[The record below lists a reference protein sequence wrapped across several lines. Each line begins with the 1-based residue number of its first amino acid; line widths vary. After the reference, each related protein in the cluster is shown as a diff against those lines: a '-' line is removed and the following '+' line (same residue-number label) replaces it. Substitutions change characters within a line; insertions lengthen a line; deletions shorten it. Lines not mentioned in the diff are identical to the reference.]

1 MVIGLAIAG
10 SLAGWLILV
19 RMAIS
24 GPRLGRA
31 ASRLGLV
38 PMPPTE
44 PPAVVGL
51 LAGRPDADLFTVT
64 LLDLAARGWFR
75 LTRRLPD
82 PQALV
87 PAMCV
92 LPAETPVEELTP
104 YELRAVAHL
113 SRRAGPL
120 PEIPAAALADGFD
133 GGVGSFRQ
141 AFRADV
147 VAAARRRGLTR
158 PTLSTA
164 GKAVL
169 CLFALVPAGAALG
182 AAYSHQHSGQLLV
195 FCAFYYAILCGAVGR
210 VGSERLTP
218 EGQRALAAWRAHSGA
233 PGSAAAPIGTRA
245 AARAAALGADPEAL
259 AQFTAP
265 RDDTAWSG
273 YGGGWRLVAIGDPEA
288 RIWPGLSGWALG
300 AFCLLT
306 APGIPLFAFLG
317 YVAVGGSR
325 GIELGIVTGVALD
338 AWVLIRGVS
347 RWAHLPRFAE
357 FDGMVLRQWE
367 VETSDEGT
375 SYYVAVDDGLS
386 PRAWAF
392 EVRAADYRRLAPGTL
407 ARVRINA
414 RLNKL
419 IDIDRGRLHQRV
431 ARSTFDT
438 PACWEMFL
446 V

>member
-1 MVIGLAIAG
+1 MVTGLAIAG

-19 RMAIS
+19 RMATG

-31 ASRLGLV
+31 VSRPGAV
-38 PMPPTE
+38 PLPPAE

-51 LAGRPDADLFTVT
+51 VAGRPDADLFTVT

-75 LTRRLPD
+75 LSRSLPE
-82 PQALV
+82 PRAPV

-120 PEIPAAALADGFD
+120 PEIPAAALADGFE
-133 GGVGSFRQ
+133 GGAGSFRQ
-141 AFRADV
+141 AFRGNV
-147 VAAARRRGLTR
+147 VAAARRLGLTR

-164 GKAVL
+164 RKAML
-169 CLFALVPAGAALG
+169 CLFALVPAGVALG
-182 AAYSHQHSGQLLV
+182 AAYSYQHNGQLLV
-195 FCAFYYAILCGAVGR
+195 FCAFYYAILCTSVAR
-210 VGSERLTP
+210 VSSERLTP
-218 EGQRALAAWRAHSGA
+218 KGRQALADWQAHSTIR
-233 PGSAAAPIGTRA
+233 GSATGTRDE
-245 AARAAALGADPEAL
+245 ARAAALGANPEAL

-265 RDDTAWSG
+265 GDDTAWSG
-273 YGGGWRLVAIGDPEA
+273 YGAGWRLVTIGDPDT
-288 RIWPGLSGWALG
+288 RTWPGLSAGALA

-306 APGIPLFAFLG
+306 TPGIPLLAFLG
-317 YVAVGGSR
+317 YEVAGGSR
-325 GIELGIVTGVALD
+325 GIELGILTGVALD
-338 AWVLIRGVS
+338 ALVIMRGVS

-367 VETSDEGT
+367 VESSDEGT
-375 SYYVAVDDGLS
+375 SYYVAVDDGFT
-386 PRAWAF
+386 PQAWAF
-392 EVRAADYRRLAPGTL
+392 EVRPADYRRLAPGTL

-419 IDIDRGRLHQRV
+419 IDIEATRP
-431 ARSTFDT
+431 
-438 PACWEMFL
+438 PAMSPGIADSAQPADPP
-446 V
+446 

>member
-1 MVIGLAIAG
+1 MVTGLAIAG

-19 RMAIS
+19 RMATG

-31 ASRLGLV
+31 VSRPGAV
-38 PMPPTE
+38 PLPPAE

-51 LAGRPDADLFTVT
+51 VAGRPDADLFTVT

-75 LTRRLPD
+75 LSRSLPE
-82 PQALV
+82 PRAPV

-120 PEIPAAALADGFD
+120 PEMPAAALADGFE
-133 GGVGSFRQ
+133 GGAGPFRQ
-141 AFRADV
+141 AFRGDV
-147 VAAARRRGLTR
+147 VAAARRLGLTR

-164 GKAVL
+164 RKAML
-169 CLFALVPAGAALG
+169 CLFALVPAGVALG
-182 AAYSHQHSGQLLV
+182 AAYSYQHNGQLLV
-195 FCAFYYAILCGAVGR
+195 FCAFYYAILCTSVAR
-210 VGSERLTP
+210 VSSERLTP
-218 EGQRALAAWRAHSGA
+218 KGRQALADWQAHSTIR
-233 PGSAAAPIGTRA
+233 GSATGTRDE
-245 AARAAALGADPEAL
+245 ARAAALGANPEAL

-265 RDDTAWSG
+265 GDDTAWSG
-273 YGGGWRLVAIGDPEA
+273 YGAGWRLVTIGDPDT
-288 RIWPGLSGWALG
+288 RTWPGLSAGALA

-306 APGIPLFAFLG
+306 TPGIPLLAFLG
-317 YVAVGGSR
+317 YEVAGGSR
-325 GIELGIVTGVALD
+325 GIELGILTGVALD
-338 AWVLIRGVS
+338 ALVIMRGVS

-367 VETSDEGT
+367 VESSDEGT
-375 SYYVAVDDGLS
+375 SYYVAVDDS
-386 PRAWAF
+386 FTPQAWAF
-392 EVRAADYRRLAPGTL
+392 EVRPADYRRLAPGML

-419 IDIDRGRLHQRV
+419 IDIEVIRP
-431 ARSTFDT
+431 
-438 PACWEMFL
+438 PAMSPGIADSAQPADPP
-446 V
+446 